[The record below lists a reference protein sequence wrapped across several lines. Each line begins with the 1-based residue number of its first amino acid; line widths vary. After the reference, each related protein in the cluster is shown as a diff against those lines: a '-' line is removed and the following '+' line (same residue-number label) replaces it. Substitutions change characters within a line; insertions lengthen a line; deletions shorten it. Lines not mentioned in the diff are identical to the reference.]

1 MKRYL
6 HRATAFCLLV
16 SLISVVS
23 KNILPKLFNVL
34 GIVLWM
40 LFYLH
45 PQLPKPLKYSQM
57 MEYLAIIG
65 GLLFIGG
72 CEFFE
77 KEFTFADLASVE
89 VTGEKE

>member
-1 MKRYL
+1 
-6 HRATAFCLLV
+6 
-16 SLISVVS
+16 
-23 KNILPKLFNVL
+23 
-34 GIVLWM
+34 M